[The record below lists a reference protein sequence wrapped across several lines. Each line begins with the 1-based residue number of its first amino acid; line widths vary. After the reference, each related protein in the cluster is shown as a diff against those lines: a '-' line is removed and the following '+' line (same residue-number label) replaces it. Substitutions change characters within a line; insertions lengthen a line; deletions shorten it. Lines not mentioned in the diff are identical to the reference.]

1 MSEEIKVEIT
11 EKEYKSLLRDS
22 AILRALESG
31 GVDNW
36 EWYGESLASFWEKEG
51 DDEA

>member
-1 MSEEIKVEIT
+1 MSEEVKVEIT

-22 AILRALESG
+22 AILHALEAG

-36 EWYGESLASFWEKEG
+36 EWYGESLASFYERT
-51 DDEA
+51 DYEA